1 MTETNK
7 TLDKVIE
14 TFTPAEMRV
23 LQRFFK
29 NLWHRFP
36 SSAKEGSNILTKN
49 TLINF
54 VINYSEGGNHIVATQ
69 DCRNE
74 VANNVIPETRGA
86 ERNDNIPS
94 R

>member
-1 MTETNK
+1 MKTE
-7 TLDKVIE
+7 VIE
-14 TFTPAEMRV
+14 TFTPTEMRV

-36 SSAKEGSNILTKN
+36 SSAKEGSNILTKS

-54 VINYSEGGNHIVATQ
+54 AINYSERSNEVVTIQ

-74 VANNVIPETRGA
+74 AASNVIPETGDT
-86 ERNDNIPS
+86 EKNDNDNS
-94 R
+94 EK